1 MTNIPPETDN
11 YDTHKIWCLQK
22 WHTLQKMLR
31 GYLSKAELSDFSKES
46 LKFVV

>member
-1 MTNIPPETDN
+1 MIPTK
-11 YDTHKIWCLQK
+11 YGALQK
-22 WHTLQKMLR
+22 WHALQKMLR